1 MSVHSFIEGLKKSKL
16 LGCKCIECN
25 RMMAP
30 PRMVCTGCGSTNL
43 EEYCF
48 EGKGTIKTKTII
60 YVPLKKFRDLNP
72 YTVGIVALNEGPN
85 ITGLILGEN
94 ESIKI
99 DDKVE
104 VVCFDE
110 GEGKVLAFKL
120 LD

>member
-1 MSVHSFIEGLKKSKL
+1 MEGLKESKL
-16 LGCKCIECN
+16 LGCKCVECN
-25 RMMAP
+25 KIMAP

-60 YVPLKKFRDLNP
+60 YVPLTKFKDLTP
-72 YTVGIVALNEGPN
+72 YTVGIVELDESPN

-99 DDKVE
+99 GDRVE
-104 VVCFDE
+104 VVYLDE
-110 GEGKVLAFKL
+110 WEGKVLTFKL